1 MMVWFETI
9 LVALTALSGLVWLFD
24 KLFFAKRRLAAAGV
38 LEEAK
43 EPVVVDYAKAFFP
56 ILALVLGLRSFVA
69 EPFRIPSSSMMPTLL
84 IGDFILVNKFA
95 YGLRWPITNE
105 KFLANGEPQRGDV
118 VVFRPPHH
126 PREDWIKRVIGLP
139 GDRIG
144 YHDNQVTVNGR
155 VLPYRAEGLYEGVGK
170 GIGETGASK
179 LTEGLPGRPHFVLE
193 REDMPF
199 TPYGQGEGDWTVPAG
214 HYFVMGDNRD
224 NSEDSRFWETH
235 FLPEANL
242 RGKAFLVWMNFD
254 WSTDRKVDV
263 SRIGTK
269 IP

>member
-9 LVALTALSGLVWLFD
+9 LVALTALTGLIWLLD
-24 KLFFAKRRLAAAGV
+24 KLFFAKRRAESSGLLDEG
-38 LEEAK
+38 K
-43 EPVVVDYAKAFFP
+43 EPVAVDYAKAFFP

-95 YGLRWPITNE
+95 YGLRLPITNG
-105 KFLANGEPQRGDV
+105 KFLDNGEPQRGDV

-126 PREDWIKRVIGLP
+126 PREDWIKRVVGLP
-139 GDRIG
+139 GDTIG
-144 YHDNQVTVNGR
+144 YHDNKVTVNGKE
-155 VLPYRAEGLYEGVGK
+155 LPYRMEGVYRGA
-170 GIGETGASK
+170 GQGARETGAAK
-179 LTEGLPGRPHFVLE
+179 LTEGLPGKPHFVLE
-193 REDMPF
+193 HGDSPF
-199 TPYGQGEGDWTVPAG
+199 LPQGEGDWTVPAG

-224 NSEDSRFWETH
+224 NSEDSRFWG

-242 RGKAFLVWMNFD
+242 RGKAFLIWMNFD
-254 WSTDRKVDV
+254 RSADHWVDA

-269 IP
+269 IQ

>member
-9 LVALTALSGLVWLFD
+9 LVALTALTGLIWLLD
-24 KLFFAKRRLAAAGV
+24 KFFFAKHRVAEGGV

-95 YGLRWPITNE
+95 YGLRWPITNK
-105 KFLANGEPQRGDV
+105 KFLDNGEPQRGDV

-139 GDRIG
+139 GDTIG
-144 YHDNQVTVNGR
+144 YHDNKVTVNGR
-155 VLPYRAEGLYEGVGK
+155 QLPYRPEGMYTGVGQ
-170 GIGETGASK
+170 GARETGATR
-179 LTEGLPGRPHFVLE
+179 LTEGLPGRPHHVLE
-193 REDMPF
+193 REDLPF
-199 TPYGQGEGDWTVPAG
+199 IPQGQGEGDWTVPAG

-224 NSEDSRFWETH
+224 NSEDSRFWGV
-235 FLPEANL
+235 LPEANL

-254 WSTDRKVDV
+254 WSSDRKVDV

>member
-1 MMVWFETI
+1 
-9 LVALTALSGLVWLFD
+9 
-24 KLFFAKRRLAAAGV
+24 
-38 LEEAK
+38 
-43 EPVVVDYAKAFFP
+43 
-56 ILALVLGLRSFVA
+56 
-69 EPFRIPSSSMMPTLL
+69 
-84 IGDFILVNKFA
+84 
-95 YGLRWPITNE
+95 
-105 KFLANGEPQRGDV
+105 
-118 VVFRPPHH
+118 
-126 PREDWIKRVIGLP
+126 
-139 GDRIG
+139 
-144 YHDNQVTVNGR
+144 VTVNGR

-193 REDMPF
+193 REDVPF

-235 FLPEANL
+235 FLPESNL

-254 WSTDRKVDV
+254 WSTSRKVDV

>member
-9 LVALTALSGLVWLFD
+9 LVTLTALTGLIWLLD
-24 KLFFAKRRLAAAGV
+24 RLFFAKRRAAAAGV

-95 YGLRWPITNE
+95 YGLRWPITNK
-105 KFLANGEPQRGDV
+105 KFLDNGEPQRGDV

-126 PREDWIKRVIGLP
+126 PREDWIKRVVGLP
-139 GDRIG
+139 GDSIG
-144 YHDNQVTVNGR
+144 YHDRQVTVNGKL
-155 VLPYRAEGLYEGVGK
+155 LPYRIEGMYQGTGQ
-170 GIGETGASK
+170 GARETGASK

-193 REDMPF
+193 REDSPF
-199 TPYGQGEGDWTVPAG
+199 VQQGEGDWTVPAG

-224 NSEDSRFWETH
+224 NSEDSRFWGV
-235 FLPEANL
+235 LPEANL

-254 WSTDRKVDV
+254 WSADRKVDV
-263 SRIGTK
+263 SRIGSK